1 MRALHLIPSVLLCL
15 SAVLPAASAASAAA
29 SRPMTTLHAATVRL
43 SDLFD
48 DAGPRGGVVLGPGPA
63 PGERIVV
70 EAPQLAAIARQ
81 FGVNWTPASSGDRAV
96 LDRPGRPLPRE
107 AVLAALQAALQAA
120 GAGADCDID
129 IAGFNPPLVP
139 FEANPVPVVS
149 QLDYDAP
156 SGRFSALLSLTAPQM
171 DPLDLRV
178 AGRADPTM
186 VVPVAVARLPAGSV
200 VQAGDLR
207 LARLRVGGQRDA
219 VAVSVGQAVGLT
231 LRHQIMP
238 GQAVPMADLVPPTL
252 VARGGLVLMQ
262 LDSPGIALTAEGMAM
277 ESGALG
283 AHVRVL
289 NPISRAVV
297 EADVIG
303 PGQVRVDPNSLPVGL
318 PAHGPAVAQVLR

>member
-1 MRALHLIPSVLLCL
+1 
-15 SAVLPAASAASAAA
+15 LP
-29 SRPMTTLHAATVRL
+29 
-43 SDLFD
+43 
-48 DAGPRGGVVLGPGPA
+48 GA
-63 PGERIVV
+63 PI
-70 EAPQLAAIARQ
+70 
-81 FGVNWTPASSGDRAV
+81 
-96 LDRPGRPLPRE
+96 
-107 AVLAALQAALQAA
+107 
-120 GAGADCDID
+120 
-129 IAGFNPPLVP
+129 
-139 FEANPVPVVS
+139 
-149 QLDYDAP
+149 
-156 SGRFSALLSLTAPQM
+156 
-171 DPLDLRV
+171 
-178 AGRADPTM
+178 
-186 VVPVAVARLPAGSV
+186 
-200 VQAGDLR
+200 R